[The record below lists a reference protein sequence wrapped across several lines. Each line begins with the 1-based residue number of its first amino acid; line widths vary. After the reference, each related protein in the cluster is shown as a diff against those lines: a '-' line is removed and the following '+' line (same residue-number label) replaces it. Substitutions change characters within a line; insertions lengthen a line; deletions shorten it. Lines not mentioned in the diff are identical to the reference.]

1 MYRAQDLAAS
11 QILET
16 IFYFI
21 SISFW
26 CLEIRIDMRRG
37 MLCWRWWVTPERWG
51 RGGGGGWLLITDIW
65 NISTENKAGKVK
77 TPALFYAF
85 RYFSWGCCVVLRA
98 GRVCHS
104 MFSVWGPDISLVITS
119 SSSGQRSLPPP
130 LQDIS
135 QDTCDFIQ
143 VSNSQQS
150 PSSAEKGIS
159 SQYWALKDLI
169 HCYNRSETFSYFQNI
184 ILAISHSIIS
194 VQCNVWFSWLQFR
207 LWIFSSLLSLN
218 ND

>member
-1 MYRAQDLAAS
+1 MVGKDSSSLLYF
-11 QILET
+11 QIFL
-16 IFYFI
+16 
-21 SISFW
+21 
-26 CLEIRIDMRRG
+26 LRL
-37 MLCWRWWVTPERWG
+37 LCSP
-51 RGGGGGWLLITDIW
+51 
-65 NISTENKAGKVK
+65 
-77 TPALFYAF
+77 
-85 RYFSWGCCVVLRA
+85 
-98 GRVCHS
+98 S
-104 MFSVWGPDISLVITS
+104 MFFLFLSLSFSRCVIVCS
-119 SSSGQRSLPPP
+119 FCDSLILARLSHLLPRQAKEASPPP

>member
-26 CLEIRIDMRRG
+26 CLEIRI
-37 MLCWRWWVTPERWG
+37 
-51 RGGGGGWLLITDIW
+51 DIW